1 MSDIQGSDGV
11 SPRPA
16 PFPLP
21 ETTGTLIER
30 LGIVIDAAS
39 VDART
44 CSATMPVDGNTQPY
58 GLLHGGATAAL
69 AETVGS
75 IAAQAHA
82 GPGRAAVGL
91 ELSITHHRSARA
103 GIVRATA
110 TAVHLGRSS
119 ATYLVEVT
127 DEADRRISSAR
138 LTCLLL
144 DGASGST
151 TAGAT
156 GNSAVSPS

>member
-1 MSDIQGSDGV
+1 MSDI
-11 SPRPA
+11 
-16 PFPLP
+16 
-21 ETTGTLIER
+21 ETPDLTGTLMER
-30 LGIVIDAAS
+30 LGMELSEI
-39 VDART
+39 
-44 CSATMPVDGNTQPY
+44 SAQGCTGTMPVAGNTQPY

-75 IAAQAHA
+75 VAAQQHA

-91 ELSITHHRSARA
+91 ELSVTHHRAARS
-103 GIVRATA
+103 GTVRARA

-127 DEADRRISSAR
+127 DEAERRISSAR

-151 TAGAT
+151 TAGAA
-156 GNSAVSPS
+156 GNSAGATPS

>member
-1 MSDIQGSDGV
+1 MTAMSPHDDTTPDLDAFLESMPAGALNEKMGV
-11 SPRPA
+11 
-16 PFPLP
+16 
-21 ETTGTLIER
+21 R
-30 LGIVIDAAS
+30 LTEVGPDRV
-39 VDART
+39 V
-44 CSATMPVDGNTQPY
+44 ATMPVEGNTQPY

-103 GIVRATA
+103 GTVRATA

-151 TAGAT
+151 TAGAA
-156 GNSAVSPS
+156 GNSAGATPS